1 MTDYTTAPTLTQY
14 LDIFHFYHIRKLK
27 SRGVSIPSRTND
39 NTLHLMSLN
48 KQGAISG
55 LKA

>member
-14 LDIFHFYHIRKLK
+14 LDIFHFYHIRKL
-27 SRGVSIPSRTND
+27 PSRTND